1 MYQVGYF
8 LTRNSTM
15 FPDRVAVIHDGRKI
29 TYKELNVAANR
40 LANHFLEMGMCK
52 GDRVGFL
59 LSNSIEI
66 VILWYATPK
75 IGVAAMPINLRLL
88 PDEVSHIINDAQ
100 CRALVYSEK
109 YLDLAITSLGECPC
123 VQYLLYKGDGSSGL
137 PGTDIVPLILDGDS
151 SEPAVDVSGDDESV
165 ILYTS
170 GTTGRSKGVMH
181 TQQMVREYSY
191 MMALETDPPNKP
203 ATVLVQSPMFHLGGM
218 QHIWRM
224 AILGGTLVLVN
235 KIIPE
240 EIFDCIQKY
249 AVTEFYLLPPILIK
263 RLYDYPDWRK
273 YDLSSLK
280 TVMCT
285 GGKCSMDI
293 SEMIFELFPNA
304 KIRLSYG
311 STEVF
316 GPTTAF
322 VTRQELESRPELAT
336 TVGKL
341 NNQVEM
347 RLVDR
352 QMHDVPDGTPG
363 EALVRSPMLFKGYL
377 NLPELNK
384 KAFEE
389 DGWFHTE
396 DVLYRTEDGYYFV
409 VDRIKDMIKTGGE
422 NVFAQEVESIIRDF
436 DDVFDCAVIGIPD
449 PEMGEGVAAAI
460 VTYDGKRLDGK
471 AFLDECRRKMPSYRK
486 PRYWT
491 FMKELPTNSIG
502 KIQKSI
508 LREHPEWFE
517 RIE

>member
-15 FPDRVAVIHDGRKI
+15 FPDHVAVIHDGRTI
-29 TYKELNVAANR
+29 TYRELNVAANR
-40 LANHFLEMGMCK
+40 LANHFLEMGIRK

-66 VILWYATPK
+66 VILWYATQK

-100 CRALVYSEK
+100 CRVLVYSEK
-109 YLDLAITSLGECPC
+109 YRDLAITSLGECHC

-293 SEMIFELFPNA
+293 SEMIFEL
-304 KIRLSYG
+304 
-311 STEVF
+311 
-316 GPTTAF
+316 
-322 VTRQELESRPELAT
+322 
-336 TVGKL
+336 
-341 NNQVEM
+341 
-347 RLVDR
+347 
-352 QMHDVPDGTPG
+352 
-363 EALVRSPMLFKGYL
+363 
-377 NLPELNK
+377 
-384 KAFEE
+384 
-389 DGWFHTE
+389 
-396 DVLYRTEDGYYFV
+396 
-409 VDRIKDMIKTGGE
+409 
-422 NVFAQEVESIIRDF
+422 
-436 DDVFDCAVIGIPD
+436 
-449 PEMGEGVAAAI
+449 
-460 VTYDGKRLDGK
+460 
-471 AFLDECRRKMPSYRK
+471 
-486 PRYWT
+486 
-491 FMKELPTNSIG
+491 
-502 KIQKSI
+502 
-508 LREHPEWFE
+508 
-517 RIE
+517 